1 VANTPGEYVIAFDV
15 QPDGT
20 VTNQRDFGRLKGY
33 RANEK
38 GTMSSGSDGLAVD
51 STGRLYIV
59 TNAGVEVFSPK
70 GEHLG
75 VIPHGIVPRGQN
87 LAFAGPDKKELY
99 VVGNGTVV
107 KIPMIAQGF
116 KGRAK

>member
-1 VANTPGEYVIAFDV
+1 
-15 QPDGT
+15 
-20 VTNQRDFGRLKGY
+20 
-33 RANEK
+33 
-38 GTMSSGSDGLAVD
+38 
-51 STGRLYIV
+51 
-59 TNAGVEVFSPK
+59 
-70 GEHLG
+70 
-75 VIPHGIVPRGQN
+75 VPRGQN